1 MAASPKN
8 TRNPAV
14 RRIMADVKELAQHPS
29 SRYSAE
35 PLEDNFFEWHFTIR
49 GPAGSDFEGG
59 IYHGRILL
67 PPEYPLKPPNI
78 VFLTRNGRFEVGTK
92 ICLSISAHHE
102 ESWQPA
108 WGVRTMLEAI
118 ISFMPSEG
126 AGAIGALEWTREER
140 QKCARESLGFHCP
153 ICGAIAARLR
163 DPSEDTAEDK
173 SASLEIADQIA
184 QLRLSHARSDSMVSE
199 KSDAGSEVGAAGG
212 GPVRKLEEL
221 DPSLSTGSPPRQS
234 STIPGAPPNDPDH
247 AGGEL
252 SSSLF
257 PSLASVQETPPSLR
271 TVRRMVLAD
280 RARAMAESAGIRVAG
295 VAEESPEGAS
305 ETPLAQGV
313 EAAAV
318 SAAIARERQRER
330 ERQQRADANEAEQ
343 QLFAEMDHAD
353 GLDRLLQVIMVLVAG
368 LLALL
373 LGKKCFRFVFDSSSE
388 FSPDL

>member
-1 MAASPKN
+1 MASPKN

-126 AGAIGALEWTREER
+126 AGAIGALEWTKEER
-140 QKCARESLGFHCP
+140 QKCARESLVFQCP
-153 ICGAIAARLR
+153 VCGAVAARLR
-163 DPSEDTAEDK
+163 DPSEDTAEEE
-173 SASLEIADQIA
+173 SASREIADQIA
-184 QLRLSHARSDSMVSE
+184 QLRLSHARSNSMASE

-212 GPVRKLEEL
+212 GPVC
-221 DPSLSTGSPPRQS
+221 SPPRPGSSSASS
-234 STIPGAPPNDPDH
+234 STLPSAPTNGPDH
-247 AGGEL
+247 VGGEL
-252 SSSLF
+252 PGSPF

-271 TVRRMVLAD
+271 SVRRMVLAD

-295 VAEESPEGAS
+295 VAEESAEGAS
-305 ETPLAQGV
+305 EPTLAQGV

-318 SAAIARERQRER
+318 SAAIARERQRDR
-330 ERQQRADANEAEQ
+330 ERQQRAEANEAEQ
-343 QLFAEMDHAD
+343 QLFAEMDQAD
-353 GLDRLLQVIMVLVAG
+353 LLDRLLQAIMVLVAG